1 VDAAVK
7 RHASSD
13 VVPQVDGA
21 LAVLLLMVLRGR
33 SDDDR
38 PSSSSESKRVL
49 LLPASASRTV
59 IAGGTERGHET
70 SFLYSPSLI
79 ETARTDALAN
89 YALHRIVALHCTA
102 AAEDKKDDNDKPL
115 VRILPKR
122 LEEGRDRPYTAAA
135 RALAACVADPRRP
148 PGSTSSSSLA
158 SSLESIDAVLA
169 GSPPS
174 ASAADAIAY
183 ALFDRVNDRSS
194 AHEGAVSPAAVAHG
208 GYDPCSVRSVANS
221 LLPAGLV
228 RPDALGRALVLG
240 HAGVTTHT
248 NDRLRMAVA
257 SGTLDR
263 IGDAILPF
271 IERSDDAESASDDL
285 ARFIALCA
293 ASARL
298 DCRTKRGGGDEVA
311 MDGKSDAARN
321 ADAAKGDYGPVVST
335 SIHDAAMGLIQ
346 TLGGIAGSFDAEYDG
361 DDDEEK
367 KPYAFAWKL
376 CVQKL
381 PIHLISRF
389 TDCLK
394 AVESLTEEDIALFR
408 CPKGVLY
415 RPTGGAADEAG
426 GGVRPSTGA
435 SKTPAVEKRKG
446 KKKGGGGFDAAEEE
460 EWERQV
466 KKDLQNKKK
475 EQEKVT
481 STTSEKALTP
491 QEKEMLSDQTSR
503 REKIEEVLIGELPR
517 ILAAIR
523 CLCKSDVEV
532 GNSILPIFGTAVI
545 ALAVSTCA
553 AIASVDRLRDDAFD
567 TLSTL
572 ASCVYEIDEM
582 HAPTI
587 ARALVISYQ
596 GTPEEGSSQNGTTLK
611 VSALPSPCPPAA
623 LSIFEMDD
631 YGDCL
636 SGNSF
641 VFLFPI
647 LRASLTGSRN
657 IPGCDASLAVLQR
670 HCSMLASDEDDINVK
685 SLRRDIASTVLGLLS
700 HDRSQTFTNPTPYE
714 ALVECYLTNDNSSGP
729 ALSAPEIA
737 PLLGERGA
745 LGSENTRVASMDTLA
760 SIAQR
765 HPKVVRSNPLIENR
779 IWLNCFDT
787 KDRIKNAARRCWL
800 IAHGRDHDVIVEAS
814 TLDPPSKLYAVPLL
828 PLLSHEVSSIACAAA
843 ASLAYAMGMHP
854 DSAEKNIVKICNNY
868 IASFPNSGE
877 EEQPTQLASPFPVQ
891 PPPVVKNPIKKKVID
906 TGLPKKKTKTSNV
919 SASMAKITGAPA
931 QKKSAATKKL
941 LAKSVAPKMERT
953 LDQGELME
961 QFKTQASVK
970 KVTAEE
976 DSDGKVAI
984 RMGAMSAISS
994 LTDSS
999 AKVKLD
1005 LPVLKILIGFLMAYG
1020 LGDGNE
1026 SVRNASRNAARD
1038 IVARYGS
1045 SDEAISFLL
1054 PQLESVL
1061 KTGQVD
1067 VQCVYPLNSEKV
1079 PTTTTASDHRKEGVV
1094 VSLGSIALH
1103 LKDDSDEGKI
1113 DDIIDM
1119 LIGALNT
1126 PSEDVQSS
1134 VAQCL
1139 SKIMKKGRTQERI
1152 EPLLNDL
1159 MMECIHGSSLASRRG
1174 SAYGISA
1181 AVKGSGIASLKKY
1194 EVVKRLEEACTSGAA
1209 SSKEGAL
1216 FCIELLSSRLGIL
1229 FEPYV
1234 IVLLPALLK
1243 AFSDSND
1250 HVRVAAD
1257 KTVGL
1262 IMGNLSGHGVKL
1274 VMPAVLDAFNQPEW
1288 RTKQASIH
1296 MLGR

>member
-1 VDAAVK
+1 
-7 RHASSD
+7 
-13 VVPQVDGA
+13 
-21 LAVLLLMVLRGR
+21 
-33 SDDDR
+33 
-38 PSSSSESKRVL
+38 
-49 LLPASASRTV
+49 
-59 IAGGTERGHET
+59 
-70 SFLYSPSLI
+70 
-79 ETARTDALAN
+79 
-89 YALHRIVALHCTA
+89 
-102 AAEDKKDDNDKPL
+102 
-115 VRILPKR
+115 
-122 LEEGRDRPYTAAA
+122 
-135 RALAACVADPRRP
+135 
-148 PGSTSSSSLA
+148 
-158 SSLESIDAVLA
+158 
-169 GSPPS
+169 
-174 ASAADAIAY
+174 
-183 ALFDRVNDRSS
+183 
-194 AHEGAVSPAAVAHG
+194 
-208 GYDPCSVRSVANS
+208 
-221 LLPAGLV
+221 
-228 RPDALGRALVLG
+228 
-240 HAGVTTHT
+240 
-248 NDRLRMAVA
+248 
-257 SGTLDR
+257 
-263 IGDAILPF
+263 
-271 IERSDDAESASDDL
+271 
-285 ARFIALCA
+285 
-293 ASARL
+293 
-298 DCRTKRGGGDEVA
+298 
-311 MDGKSDAARN
+311 
-321 ADAAKGDYGPVVST
+321 
-335 SIHDAAMGLIQ
+335 
-346 TLGGIAGSFDAEYDG
+346 
-361 DDDEEK
+361 
-367 KPYAFAWKL
+367 
-376 CVQKL
+376 
-381 PIHLISRF
+381 
-389 TDCLK
+389 
-394 AVESLTEEDIALFR
+394 
-408 CPKGVLY
+408 
-415 RPTGGAADEAG
+415 
-426 GGVRPSTGA
+426 
-435 SKTPAVEKRKG
+435 
-446 KKKGGGGFDAAEEE
+446 
-460 EWERQV
+460 
-466 KKDLQNKKK
+466 
-475 EQEKVT
+475 
-481 STTSEKALTP
+481 
-491 QEKEMLSDQTSR
+491 
-503 REKIEEVLIGELPR
+503 
-517 ILAAIR
+517 
-523 CLCKSDVEV
+523 
-532 GNSILPIFGTAVI
+532 
-545 ALAVSTCA
+545 
-553 AIASVDRLRDDAFD
+553 
-567 TLSTL
+567 
-572 ASCVYEIDEM
+572 
-582 HAPTI
+582 
-587 ARALVISYQ
+587 VISYQ
-596 GTPEEGSSQNGTTLK
+596 GTPGEGSSKNGTTPK
-611 VSALPSPCPPAA
+611 VTALPSPCPPAA

-647 LRASLTGSRN
+647 LRATLTGSRN
-657 IPGCDASLAVLQR
+657 IPGCDASLSVLQR

-685 SLRRDIASTVLGLLS
+685 SLRRDMASTVLELLS
-700 HDRSQTFTNPTPYE
+700 HDRSQTFANPTPYE
-714 ALVECYLTNDNSSGP
+714 ALVECYLNNDNSSGP

-745 LGSENTRVASMDTLA
+745 LGSENTRVASMETLA

-765 HPKVVRSNPLIENR
+765 HPKVIRSNPLIENR

-800 IAHGRDHDVIVEAS
+800 SAHGRDHDAIVEAS

-828 PLLSHEVSSIACAAA
+828 PLLSHEDSSIACAAA
-843 ASLAYAMGMHP
+843 TSLAYAMGMHP
-854 DSAEKNIVKICNNY
+854 DSAEKNIVKICNTY
-868 IASFPNSGE
+868 IASFPASGE
-877 EEQPTQLASPFPVQ
+877 EEQPKQLGSPFPVQ
-891 PPPVVKNPIKKKVID
+891 PPPVGKNPIKKKVID

-984 RMGAMSAISS
+984 RMGAISAISS

-1005 LPVLKILIGFLMAYG
+1005 LPVLKILIGFLMAFG

-1067 VQCVYPLNSEKV
+1067 VQCVDPLNSEKV

-1103 LKDDSDEGKI
+1103 LKDDSDESKI

-1119 LIGALNT
+1119 LLGALNT